1 MIFNTL
7 QIKGYVVTIDAMRT
21 QTKIADRIIKKKAY
35 YVLAVKGNQE
45 TLYKDL
51 IAYFD
56 DSEFRK
62 NIIEVGNN

>member
-21 QTKIADRIIKKKAY
+21 QTKIADKIIKKKAY
-35 YVLAVKGNQE
+35 YVLAVKDNQE